1 MEDKRI
7 CLVRITSSEGQR
19 SHLIEKPTFFVGRAQ
34 EADLPYLTP
43 SVSRLHLSVDVKA
56 DTIWVTDEKS
66 ANGTL
71 LNGNVLEKGKS
82 YRVDANDV
90 IKLGNA
96 PEEFQ
101 FLSISKPFELM
112 SVETQKGQ
120 FLGSMEEIVKQVERK
135 VEAQYKDKLEKQVRI
150 AQLEA
155 EEVLS
160 DARKEAEVL
169 RTAGLLEL
177 QNRKQELEADVL
189 RLEQEAKITSARERL
204 TARKEADIMVSDAQK
219 RIQKDYDESNEQME
233 MRLRD
238 MQSKCSAMF
247 EQAQSKAEITLSEAQ
262 AEASRLRR
270 EASEEART
278 IQQDARRK
286 RDEAFANLQTDFQRE
301 LSTKK
306 EEAIASARREGE
318 AERQQLMSNFMRDHE
333 SLCGEIASFE
343 KRKTGLES
351 EVTQLSAQQSKWST
365 ELKEIQLQAADA
377 QKLMTD
383 VVELEQRREKAEREF
398 QQYVSQRQDGVG
410 KLENEL
416 KQLREQRVVET
427 ENAKKDKE
435 NLFAKDRLKAIEE
448 IKREIEKREED
459 YRKTKRLRALELSQK
474 LQERIVPRFP
484 SWSSNPDLGMLE
496 FKAAVEQAV
505 LDIMLTGESS
515 IQASVTNMDSATVS
529 ANNEKRTQKVFKFMG
544 IALAIAVVVCLIYRQ
559 QLLAYIQSNEKDS
572 VASHIIE
579 ERHQAS
585 IYKPEQTPE
594 FRDSYTD
601 NVLYM
606 RSYYD
611 VKTNPDYM
619 EKWTLHLND
628 LHYLNSIGLNEE
640 NVVQFVAKETNLVQQ
655 LGVLRTSIDAVYL
668 NEGLERMRNA
678 ETDAMKEI
686 YVILRGEAKYKEI
699 RKAEKDFFA
708 EWIKLHPQANTTV
721 QSSSA
726 PGTAASSGK

>member
-19 SHLIEKPTFFVGRAQ
+19 SHLIEKPTFSVGRAQ

-43 SVSRLHLSVDVKA
+43 SVSRLHLSVEVNA
-56 DTIWVTDEKS
+56 DTVWVMDEKS
-66 ANGTL
+66 ANGTM

-82 YRVDANDV
+82 YRVDAQDV

-101 FLSISKPFELM
+101 FLSISKPFEM
-112 SVETQKGQ
+112 MDAETQRGQ

-135 VEAQYKDKLEKQVRI
+135 VEAQYRDKLEKQVRI

-160 DARKEAEVL
+160 AARKEAEVL

-177 QNRKQELEADVL
+177 QNRKQELESDVL

-204 TARKEADIMVSDAQK
+204 TSRKEADVMISDAQK

-233 MRLRD
+233 LRLRD
-238 MQSKCSAMF
+238 MQSKCSVMF
-247 EQAQSKAEITLSEAQ
+247 EDAQNKAEVTLSEAQ
-262 AEASRLRR
+262 AEATRLRR

-301 LSTKK
+301 LATKK
-306 EEAIASARREGE
+306 EDAIASARREGE
-318 AERQQLMSNFMRDHE
+318 SERQQLMATFMRE
-333 SLCGEIASFE
+333 NETLRSEIATFE
-343 KRKTGLES
+343 KRKTELDA
-351 EVTQLSAQQSKWST
+351 EVKVLANQQATWSS
-365 ELKEIQLQAADA
+365 ELKDIQTQAADA
-377 QKLMTD
+377 QKLMTN
-383 VVELEQRREKAEREF
+383 VTELEERRDKAEREYN
-398 QQYVSQRQDGVG
+398 QYVSQRQDGVG
-410 KLENEL
+410 KLESEL
-416 KQLREQRVVET
+416 KQLREQRIVEI

-435 NLFAKDRLKAIEE
+435 TLFAKDRLKAIED
-448 IKREIEKREED
+448 IKREIEKREDD

-474 LQERIVPRFP
+474 LQEKVVPRFP

-505 LDIMLTGESS
+505 LDVMLTGESS
-515 IQASVTNMDSATVS
+515 IQASITNLDSAAVS
-529 ANNEKRTQKVFKFMG
+529 AKNEKRTQKFFKYAG
-544 IALAIAVVVCLIYRQ
+544 VVAILALIVGMFYRQ
-559 QLLAYIQSNEKDS
+559 EVLSYIQSKEKDS

-579 ERHQAS
+579 DRKQAAL
-585 IYKPEQTPE
+585 YKPEQTPE

-606 RSYYD
+606 HSYYD

-668 NEGLERMRNA
+668 NEGLDRMRSA
-678 ETDAMKEI
+678 EADSMKEI
-686 YVILRGEAKYKEI
+686 YVILKGEAKYKEI
-699 RKAEKDFFA
+699 RKAEKEFIA
-708 EWIKLHPQANTTV
+708 EWVKAHPQANMTI

-726 PGTAASSGK
+726 PGSH